1 MNIEDKKKA
10 PQEDKVAGFLQEFDF
25 YKDLPKDIAKP
36 TMVGASMSAGV
47 LVVIGLLMFYQFVE
61 YFRFQSTSEILVNQ
75 AEED

>member
-1 MNIEDKKKA
+1 
-10 PQEDKVAGFLQEFDF
+10 
-25 YKDLPKDIAKP
+25 
-36 TMVGASMSAGV
+36 MSAGV